1 MKLFRSILDSVGPC
15 KARHGF
21 PLCMHF
27 IIEAKLLVISCELV
41 NTFLG
46 FSKIGNPV
54 KIEFGGHCLAGQW
67 TFVWFV
73 TGESLSQ
80 EK

>member
-1 MKLFRSILDSVGPC
+1 
-15 KARHGF
+15 
-21 PLCMHF
+21 MHF

-54 KIEFGGHCLAGQW
+54 KIEFGGPCLAGQW

-73 TGESLSQ
+73 TGESVSQ
-80 EK
+80 ENYPTLCGRAWNNMRANF